1 MKGVFIMGST
11 NKTTGYNLPQ
21 WIGTDKPTFLGD
33 MNDAFLKIDEGM
45 TANKGSASTAVAQ
58 AGQAVQDANAALTK
72 ANSVETTANQASTNA
87 QNAITIA
94 NNAKED
100 VDNAVSDIN
109 NLTTK
114 VNAFDSWI
122 SGDLVVNQ
130 STISMEGSFVNV
142 NKAIKLANIAASG
155 TNSGAINKG
164 ATLFNING
172 VALGAKSKRVIY
184 GGMQVRLSDGSA
196 GFVNIGITSDNKITL
211 ESSISNTISAWNI
224 QCTLATAQW

>member
-1 MKGVFIMGST
+1 MGST

-21 WIGTDKPTFLGD
+21 WVGTDKPTFLGD

-72 ANSVETTANQASTNA
+72 ANSVETTANQANTNA

-109 NLTTK
+109 NLNTK
-114 VNAFDSWI
+114 VNAFSNWI

-130 STISMEGSFVNV
+130 STMSMVGSFVNV
-142 NKAIKLANIAASG
+142 NNALKLANIAATG
-155 TNSGAINKG
+155 TNSGTINKG
-164 ATLFNING
+164 ATLFTING

-196 GFVNIGITSDNKITL
+196 AFVNIGITSDNKITL
-211 ESSISNTISAWNI
+211 ESSISSTISAWNI
-224 QCTLATAQW
+224 QCTLVTAKW